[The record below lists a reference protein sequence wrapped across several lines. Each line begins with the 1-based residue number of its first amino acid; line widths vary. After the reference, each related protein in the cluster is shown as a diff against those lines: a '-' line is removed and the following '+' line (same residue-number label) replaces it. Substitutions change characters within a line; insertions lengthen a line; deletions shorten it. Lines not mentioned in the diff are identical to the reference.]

1 MKIGQYTVCTIPFLF
16 ACTTSPPLISPSGSE
31 GQEVTENLEQ
41 RITPD
46 QEPATA
52 SQPLSPPSGSEGQ
65 ELIENLKQRIMLD
78 QGPAI
83 ASPPL
88 SPPNGS
94 EGQEVIENLEQ
105 RITPDQGP
113 AIASPPLIPPS
124 GSERQE
130 VTENLE
136 QRITPDQEPATASPP
151 LSPASGS
158 EHQEMT
164 DKELPDA
171 NVPVRGMTQREVEQ
185 EFGAP
190 QKKLYPVGNPPI
202 TRWIY
207 PDYTVYFERQY
218 LIRAVFSRMAGS
230 TDPVQ

>member
-1 MKIGQYTVCTIPFLF
+1 M
-16 ACTTSPPLISPSGSE
+16 
-31 GQEVTENLEQ
+31 TENLEQ

-78 QGPAI
+78 QGPATASSTLEPTKRI
-83 ASPPL
+83 RGSGSDRKPGTTHHARSRAPATASPPL
-88 SPPNGS
+88 SPP
-94 EGQEVIENLEQ
+94 
-105 RITPDQGP
+105 
-113 AIASPPLIPPS
+113 S
-124 GSERQE
+124 GAERQE

-158 EHQEMT
+158 ERQEMT